1 MMERK
6 LEEQMKYP
14 CWIQNTFVIALP
26 GDGLFKKE
34 RAGSWGGTSGPLSPA
49 GGGTFR
55 LQAG

>member
-1 MMERK
+1 MERK

-34 RAGSWGGTSGPLSPA
+34 RAGAWGGTSGPLSPA